1 MKITTS
7 GSRRYVQLVES
18 YRDDAGK
25 VKKRTVATLG
35 RLDQVDSQLNAVF
48 QGLMKVSGQV
58 PTPTPM
64 ISSPSIA
71 FEAARAFG
79 DVWALTELWKELGF
93 SALRQVFRKT
103 RHTTDVEALIR
114 VMVLNRLCDPESK
127 LGVLRWVE
135 TVALPDF
142 TVTTITHDRIRAHAA
157 ICFMA
162 LILHRVM
169 RSRLRASHTGLTPE
183 RALEQL
189 HRIQHHRV
197 RLNGAPPV
205 SGASSIPECQSEVL
219 HALRVKKPT
228 ASQQLTLL

>member
-18 YRDDAGK
+18 YRDDVGK

-35 RLDQVDSQLNAVF
+35 RLDQVDSQLNAVI
-48 QGLMKVSGQV
+48 QGLIKVSGQV

-135 TVALPDF
+135 TVALPDV
-142 TVTTITHDRIRAHAA
+142 TVTAITPSNSCAA
-157 ICFMA
+157 W
-162 LILHRVM
+162 
-169 RSRLRASHTGLTPE
+169 TP
-183 RALEQL
+183 
-189 HRIQHHRV
+189 
-197 RLNGAPPV
+197 
-205 SGASSIPECQSEVL
+205 
-219 HALRVKKPT
+219 
-228 ASQQLTLL
+228 